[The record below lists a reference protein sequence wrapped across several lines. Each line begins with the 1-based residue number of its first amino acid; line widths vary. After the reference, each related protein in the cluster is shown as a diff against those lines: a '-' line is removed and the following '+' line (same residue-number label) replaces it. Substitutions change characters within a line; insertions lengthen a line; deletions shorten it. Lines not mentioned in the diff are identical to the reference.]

1 MLIILR
7 RFVDLR
13 LFLLIVPAVL
23 GLVCFDQVLA
33 STWGALLLIIP
44 AVVGL
49 SLLLR
54 KIMFHVDMS
63 LVAELA
69 IASPIGAALVVLA
82 DRIFVA
88 AIIIGTVLWL
98 GR

>member
-1 MLIILR
+1 MKTFIR
-7 RFVDLR
+7 RFIDLR

-23 GLVCFDQVLA
+23 GLVTFDQVLA

-49 SLLLR
+49 ALLLR

-63 LVAELA
+63 LVTELA
-69 IASPIGAALVVLA
+69 MTSPIGAALVVLA

-88 AIIIGTVLWL
+88 AIIIGAVLWL